1 MKEFKSAF
9 RPSIMEYLE
18 FRSAMGYSNEHEQ
31 QLQHFDRYCY
41 EHCPEQTE
49 LTKEVVRGWF
59 YDEIARGR
67 SCLSSKATAIR
78 LFAKY
83 LGVSAYILP
92 MSCVPKTPDYL
103 PYILTDSE
111 LAALFHAADTMEY
124 KKDPFFRET
133 ASVLLR
139 LLYSCGLRPNEG
151 RNIKLEHIN
160 FKTGELFITK
170 TKRRKERIVV
180 ASDDMLLLLKK
191 YRSQRAIFD
200 KGNEYFFYPYR
211 FLCPEIMAVD
221 RTCKIMLGSG
231 TSRS

>member
-124 KKDPFFRET
+124 KNDPFFRET

-151 RNIKLEHIN
+151 RNIKLEHISP
-160 FKTGELFITK
+160 
-170 TKRRKERIVV
+170 
-180 ASDDMLLLLKK
+180 A
-191 YRSQRAIFD
+191 
-200 KGNEYFFYPYR
+200 
-211 FLCPEIMAVD
+211 
-221 RTCKIMLGSG
+221 
-231 TSRS
+231 

>member
-124 KKDPFFRET
+124 KNDPFFRET

-139 LLYSCGLRPNEG
+139 LLYSCGLDLCQYFGQKKLKDYAAFLSSSSCYEVTFVKCKSQKSPQTFPF
-151 RNIKLEHIN
+151 IK
-160 FKTGELFITK
+160 F
-170 TKRRKERIVV
+170 
-180 ASDDMLLLLKK
+180 
-191 YRSQRAIFD
+191 
-200 KGNEYFFYPYR
+200 
-211 FLCPEIMAVD
+211 
-221 RTCKIMLGSG
+221 
-231 TSRS
+231 

>member
-111 LAALFHAADTMEY
+111 LAALFHAADTILSRNSIR
-124 KKDPFFRET
+124 PF
-133 ASVLLR
+133 AAALLMR
-139 LLYSCGLRPNEG
+139 V
-151 RNIKLEHIN
+151 KA
-160 FKTGELFITK
+160 
-170 TKRRKERIVV
+170 KRGQKHKAGAYQFQNRRAFHHKNQTQERT
-180 ASDDMLLLLKK
+180 DR
-191 YRSQRAIFD
+191 RSF
-200 KGNEYFFYPYR
+200 
-211 FLCPEIMAVD
+211 
-221 RTCKIMLGSG
+221 
-231 TSRS
+231 

>member
-83 LGVSAYILP
+83 LGVSAYRA
-92 MSCVPKTPDYL
+92 C
-103 PYILTDSE
+103 
-111 LAALFHAADTMEY
+111 
-124 KKDPFFRET
+124 
-133 ASVLLR
+133 
-139 LLYSCGLRPNEG
+139 
-151 RNIKLEHIN
+151 RNQS
-160 FKTGELFITK
+160 GAGCSA
-170 TKRRKERIVV
+170 V
-180 ASDDMLLLLKK
+180 
-191 YRSQRAIFD
+191 SQRHC
-200 KGNEYFFYPYR
+200 KSYR
-211 FLCPEIMAVD
+211 NKSSGGAWHWCS
-221 RTCKIMLGSG
+221 GQSG
-231 TSRS
+231 TFRTRRI

>member
-78 LFAKY
+78 LYTADE
-83 LGVSAYILP
+83 LCTQNAGLSAIH
-92 MSCVPKTPDYL
+92 PD
-103 PYILTDSE
+103 
-111 LAALFHAADTMEY
+111 
-124 KKDPFFRET
+124 R
-133 ASVLLR
+133 
-139 LLYSCGLRPNEG
+139 
-151 RNIKLEHIN
+151 
-160 FKTGELFITK
+160 
-170 TKRRKERIVV
+170 
-180 ASDDMLLLLKK
+180 
-191 YRSQRAIFD
+191 Q
-200 KGNEYFFYPYR
+200 
-211 FLCPEIMAVD
+211 
-221 RTCKIMLGSG
+221 
-231 TSRS
+231 